1 MFGSVIM
8 KSIVLNICPSKCIQI
23 ILQLHGHC
31 TYSNSLYFQINFG
44 WMIWKFISDLRKLY
58 VHRTRQIFWSNISTW
73 QSHKHVVSIYFWN
86 IWFPLIPPVSSVLL
100 TRNPVSEI
108 LLSFCTRIYV
118 LHEKGTAVHSR
129 STHSFGWVQWS
140 PCKTNKNIRIS
151 FNLYFFGVNGC
162 LLDKL
167 LWQRWLWCALNDL
180 WTKDGSSFVDER
192 SLPQNQDDMWWQI
205 YHC

>member
-8 KSIVLNICPSKCIQI
+8 KSVVLNSCPNKCIQI

-31 TYSNSLYFQINFG
+31 TYSNSLYFRINFG

-86 IWFPLIPPVSSVLL
+86 IWFPLIAPVSSVLL

-129 STHSFGWVQWS
+129 ADWQEVLIHLVEFSGLLVKQ
-140 PCKTNKNIRIS
+140 IRTLELVSI
-151 FNLYFFGVNGC
+151 FIF
-162 LLDKL
+162 
-167 LWQRWLWCALNDL
+167 R
-180 WTKDGSSFVDER
+180 R
-192 SLPQNQDDMWWQI
+192 
-205 YHC
+205 